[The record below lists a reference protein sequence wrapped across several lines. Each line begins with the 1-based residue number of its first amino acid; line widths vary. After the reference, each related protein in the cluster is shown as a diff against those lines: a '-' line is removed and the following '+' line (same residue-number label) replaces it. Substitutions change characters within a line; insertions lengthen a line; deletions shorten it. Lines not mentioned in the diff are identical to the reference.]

1 MIGTITFTPSDD
13 SSGTVTFK
21 GKVGNAPLKMSGKGK
36 YTINIPPDSDSGTL
50 DWNWAVTIYI
60 PVIGAKTT
68 TGPASITMTPIAP
81 C

>member
-1 MIGTITFTPSDD
+1 
-13 SSGTVTFK
+13 
-21 GKVGNAPLKMSGKGK
+21 MSGKGK